1 MDQGLKLQLLRVVW
15 VQEPKKLILFMQSI
29 NILTP
34 NFVTLNQISTEIPSF
49 ANKNEKTIF
58 TDPEDQNK

>member
-1 MDQGLKLQLLRVVW
+1 
-15 VQEPKKLILFMQSI
+15 MQSI